1 MSSEQQSPDVVLFER
16 VGKHIAVATLNRPE
30 KRNAINGAI
39 ANALHDIVQRV
50 EADPEIRVAILA
62 SSSPKTFCAGA
73 DLGEVTK
80 AGGGGMMHPESG
92 FGGFVLA
99 KRKKPWIAA
108 VGGIAVAGG
117 CEILCACDMRVCGES
132 AEFGLPEV
140 KRGLVAG
147 AGGVTRLPRQ
157 IPRAIALELIATGD
171 RIGAKRAY
179 DLGFVNRV
187 VPDGEERAEALKLA
201 EAIAVNA
208 PVAVKEALA
217 LARQALDHSDQ
228 ELTAITV
235 ETMKIIAKTK
245 DFQEGPRAFLEKRAP
260 VWTGE

>member
-1 MSSEQQSPDVVLFER
+1 MSEPSSTEAVLFER
-16 VGKHIAVATLNRPE
+16 VGEHIAIAILNRPE
-30 KRNAINGAI
+30 KRNAVNGAI
-39 ANALHDIVQRV
+39 ANGLHDAVQRV
-50 EADPEIRVAILA
+50 EADPTIRVAILA

-73 DLGEVTK
+73 DLSEVGK
-80 AGGGGMMHPESG
+80 PGGGGMMHPESG

-171 RIGAKRAY
+171 RMNARRAY
-179 DLGFVNRV
+179 ELGFVNRV
-187 VPDGEERAEALKLA
+187 VPDGQERAEAIKLA

-217 LARQALDHSDQ
+217 LARIALDYSDD
-228 ELTAITV
+228 ELNERTR
-235 ETMKIIAKTK
+235 ETMKIIGKTK
-245 DFQEGPRAFLEKRAP
+245 DFQEGPRAFLEKRPP

>member
-1 MSSEQQSPDVVLFER
+1 MSSQESGAVVIIER
-16 VGKHIAVATLNRPE
+16 VGRHVLVATLNRPE

-39 ANALHDIVQRV
+39 ANALHDAVQRV
-50 EADPEIRVAILA
+50 ENDPEIRIAILA

-73 DLGEVTK
+73 DLAEVMK
-80 AGGGGMMHPESG
+80 PGGGGMVHPVSG
-92 FGGFVLA
+92 FAGFVNA
-99 KRKKPWIAA
+99 RRMKPWIGA

-117 CEILCACDMRVCGES
+117 CEILLACDMRVCGES

-147 AGGVTRLPRQ
+147 AGGVSRLPRQ
-157 IPRAIALELIATGD
+157 IPRAVALELIATGD
-171 RIGAKRAY
+171 RIGARRAY
-179 DLGFVNRV
+179 ELGLVNRV
-187 VPDGEERAEALKLA
+187 VADGQERAEALKLA

-208 PVAVKEALA
+208 PVAVKEALNI
-217 LARQALDHSDQ
+217 ARQALDHSD
-228 ELTAITV
+228 EELLALTA
-235 ETMKIIAKTK
+235 EALERLMKTK

>member
-1 MSSEQQSPDVVLFER
+1 MSTDPSNADVVLFER
-16 VGKHIAVATLNRPE
+16 VGEHIAVATLNRPE

-39 ANALHDIVQRV
+39 ASALHDIVQMV
-50 EADPEIRVAILA
+50 ETDPAIRVAILA

-73 DLGEVTK
+73 DLREVGSAK
-80 AGGGGMMHPESG
+80 GRGMVHPESG
-92 FGGFVLA
+92 FAGFVLA

-117 CEILCACDMRVCGES
+117 SEILCACDMRVCGES

-140 KRGLVAG
+140 KRGMVAG

-171 RIGAKRAY
+171 RIGARRAY
-179 DLGFVNRV
+179 ELGFVNRV
-187 VPDGEERAEALKLA
+187 VPDGQERAEALKLA

-217 LARQALDHSDQ
+217 LARQAYDHSDD
-228 ELTAITV
+228 ELTALTV
-235 ETMKIIAKTK
+235 ETMKLIMNTK

>member
-1 MSSEQQSPDVVLFER
+1 VNGAVSAALFEF
-16 VGKHIAVATLNRPE
+16 VG
-30 KRNAINGAI
+30 
-39 ANALHDIVQRV
+39 RV
-50 EADPEIRVAILA
+50 EADPEIRVAILR
-62 SSSPKTFCAGA
+62 SSNPRAFCAGA
-73 DLGEVTK
+73 DLSEIVNT
-80 AGGGGMMHPESG
+80 GGTDIAHPEGG

-108 VGGIAVAGG
+108 IGGFAVAGG
-117 CEILCACDMRVCGES
+117 FEILLACDMRVCAES

-157 IPRAIALELIATGD
+157 MPHAIALELIATGD

-179 DLGFVNRV
+179 ELGFVNRV
-187 VPDGEERAEALKLA
+187 VPDGQEMTEAVRLA

-217 LARQALDHSDQ
+217 LARQAFDHSDE
-228 ELTAITV
+228 ELAALTDLTTQLIV
-235 ETMKIIAKTK
+235 KTK
-245 DFQEGPRAFLEKRAP
+245 DCQEGPRAFLEKRAP
-260 VWTGE
+260 VWTGA

>member
-1 MSSEQQSPDVVLFER
+1 MSSEQQSAEVVLFER
-16 VGKHIAVATLNRPE
+16 IGKHIVVATLNRPE
-30 KRNAINGAI
+30 KRNAINGAV
-39 ANALHDIVQRV
+39 ANALHDIVQQV

-62 SSSPKTFCAGA
+62 SSSSKTFCAGA
-73 DLGEVTK
+73 DLGDVIK

-117 CEILCACDMRVCGES
+117 CEILLACDMRVCGES

-187 VPDGEERAEALKLA
+187 VPDGEERGEAVKLA

-217 LARQALDHSDQ
+217 LARQAFDYSDR
-228 ELTAITV
+228 ELNALTV
-235 ETMKIIAKTK
+235 DTMGIIGKTK
-245 DFQEGPRAFLEKRAP
+245 DCQEGPRAFLEKRAP
-260 VWTGE
+260 NWTGE

>member
-1 MSSEQQSPDVVLFER
+1 MTSDGQTGDVVLFER
-16 VGKHIAVATLNRPE
+16 IGPHIAVATLNRPE

-39 ANALHDIVQRV
+39 ANAMHDIVQKV
-50 EADPEIRVAILA
+50 EGDKDIRVAILA

-73 DLGEVTK
+73 DLSDVTK
-80 AGGGGMMHPESG
+80 PGGGGMMHPESG

-99 KRKKPWIAA
+99 KRMKPWIAA
-108 VGGIAVAGG
+108 AGGIAVAGG
-117 CEILCACDMRVCGES
+117 CEILLACDMRVCGES

-171 RIGAKRAY
+171 RIGARRAY
-179 DLGFVNRV
+179 ELGFVNRV
-187 VPDGEERAEALKLA
+187 VADGAELAEAIKLA

-208 PVAVKEALA
+208 PVAVKEALS

-228 ELTAITV
+228 ELTALTQPAMQRI
-235 ETMKIIAKTK
+235 MKTK